1 MSKLVE
7 FAKSTKMSPEEFKDE
22 IERNY
27 AAIVDHE
34 LDKAPEGMVRQK
46 KTTFGGY
53 VLIIE
58 CFREFLD

>member
-7 FAKSTKMSPEEFKDE
+7 FARSTGMTPAEFKDE

-27 AAIVDHE
+27 AAIVDRE
-34 LDKAPEGMVRQK
+34 LDSEPDGMVRQK
-46 KTTFGGY
+46 TTFGGH
-53 VLIIE
+53 VLIVE

>member
-7 FAKSTKMSPEEFKDE
+7 FAQSSGMTQQEFRDE
-22 IERNY
+22 IESNF
-27 AAIVDHE
+27 AAIVDSQ
-34 LDKAPEGMVRQK
+34 LDMISEGMVRQK
-46 KTTFGGY
+46 TTFGGH